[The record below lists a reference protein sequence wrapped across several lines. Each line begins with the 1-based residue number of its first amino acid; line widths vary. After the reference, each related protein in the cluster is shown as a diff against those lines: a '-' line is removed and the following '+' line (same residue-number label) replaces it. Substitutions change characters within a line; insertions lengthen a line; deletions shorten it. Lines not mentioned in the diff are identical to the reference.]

1 MRWGGEAAVDEADM
15 LGEDTRAPAPVV
27 EPELTAERAFK
38 DLESMLLSI
47 ASSPS
52 HYRNFAV
59 HYLRCREKL
68 LREATRSALPGFLI
82 QCGTSDKF
90 RDFITLYDP
99 SAQARRDFINHALSG
114 CRASLGWSRPYDIFD
129 DDDF

>member
-1 MRWGGEAAVDEADM
+1 MTWGGAAAAERADM
-15 LGEDTRAPAPVV
+15 FGDELNTQAPV
-27 EPELTAERAFK
+27 EAELTPERAFK
-38 DLESMLLSI
+38 DLEAILTSI

-59 HYLRCREKL
+59 HYLRCRETL
-68 LREATRSALPGFLI
+68 LGVQTRSAVPGFLI

-90 RDFITLYDP
+90 RDFICLYDP
-99 SAQARRDFINHALSG
+99 SAEARRDFIHKALAG
-114 CRASLGWSRPYDIFD
+114 CRALLGWSRPYDIFD

>member
-1 MRWGGEAAVDEADM
+1 MIGDDLRIAA
-15 LGEDTRAPAPVV
+15 APVQ
-27 EPELTAERAFK
+27 PELTTEQAFK
-38 DLESMLLSI
+38 DLEAILTSI

-59 HYLRCREKL
+59 HYLRCREAL
-68 LREATRSALPGFLI
+68 MSGQARPALPGFLV

-90 RDFITLYDP
+90 RDFITLFDA
-99 SAQARRDFINHALSG
+99 SVQARRAFLDQALG
-114 CRASLGWSRPYDIFD
+114 GLRASLGWTRSYDIFD